1 MIFLAFIICFI
12 FNLMNLILQSPNVCT
27 WLVPLMKASKMS
39 ILMQEIT
46 DSGETT
52 SRGHF
57 KEAKKGWCEEATC
70 VEENFLETEII

>member
-1 MIFLAFIICFI
+1 
-12 FNLMNLILQSPNVCT
+12 
-27 WLVPLMKASKMS
+27 MS

-57 KEAKKGWCEEATC
+57 KEAKEGWWEEATC
-70 VEENFLETEII
+70 EEENIFETVKLYDCSG